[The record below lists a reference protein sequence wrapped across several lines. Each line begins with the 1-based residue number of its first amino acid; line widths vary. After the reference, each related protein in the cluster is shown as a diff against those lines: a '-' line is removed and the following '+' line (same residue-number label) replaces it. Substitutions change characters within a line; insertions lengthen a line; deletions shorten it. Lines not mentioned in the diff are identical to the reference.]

1 MLIQV
6 DYTYKGGTLVVTD
19 LQEVEEGRIS
29 AEDDALIAQY
39 IRLLD
44 DMSILGDIEVTF
56 EELILKF
63 NS

>member
-1 MLIQV
+1 M
-6 DYTYKGGTLVVTD
+6 VTD